1 MGLDPGQGQWV
12 NQPFKNLL
20 KINIPLWLWIK
31 DVKER
36 KTVYFLQ
43 WWLTLGLKSKYDTV
57 FFFLVKFEKKL
68 GIE

>member
-1 MGLDPGQGQWV
+1 MGSDPGQGQWV

-31 DVKER
+31 DVRER

-43 WWLTLGLKSKYDTV
+43 WLTLGLKPKYDTV
-57 FFFLVKFEKKL
+57 LILLKPEKKL